1 MLDRKNAPLI
11 SEINEI
17 KFIEPKIIQLNE
29 LVPLYWLDDVPNNT
43 ARLDFYFDAG
53 TARSKSV
60 IGSLTAGLIL
70 SGTNEKNSTVIHNLL
85 DDHGAYFDIG
95 VTHESALISFYALND
110 QMLSVFK
117 IFEDAF
123 ENGVFPQK
131 EIDEL
136 INDRKQKYL
145 VNSEKVG
152 FLAQREFQKNM
163 FHGTTYGNLIELQ
176 DYDSV
181 DQTGIIDFFNEF
193 YRNGLM
199 KVVVVGNLQK
209 EHINYIV
216 NNSKKWCIKEKPE
229 FVTDFS
235 NQPGRV
241 TLEKKGALQSAV
253 RIGKVLFNKNDAD
266 FLGFS
271 VLNTIL
277 GDYFGSRLMKNI
289 REDKGYTY
297 GIGSFLSELNK
308 SGYFLIGTEVGS
320 AVREEAIEEI
330 KKEIHVLQNELV
342 PQEELDLVKNYL
354 LGQVLK
360 SADGPYAMMD
370 LFLNVETQGMNLDF
384 YNAYIQKIKT
394 IQPEEL
400 RELARNYL
408 NWESMSIVTA
418 G

>member
-17 KFIEPKIIQLNE
+17 NFIAPQTISLSEI
-29 LVPLYWLDDVPNNT
+29 VPLYWLNDVPNNT
-43 ARLDFYFDAG
+43 ARLDFYFNAG

-60 IGSLTAGLIL
+60 IASLTAGLIF
-70 SGTNEKNSTVIHNLL
+70 SGTTEKDSTVIHNLL
-85 DDHGAYFDIG
+85 DDHGAYFDVG

-123 ENGVFPQK
+123 ENGIFPQK

-136 INDRKQKYL
+136 INDRKQKFL

-163 FHGTTYGNLIELQ
+163 FHGTPYGNLIELHE
-176 DYDSV
+176 YD
-181 DQTGIIDFFNEF
+181 DINQTELIDFFNEF

-199 KVVVVGNLQK
+199 KVVIVGNLP
-209 EHINYIV
+209 EDHVNYIV
-216 NNSKKWCIKEKPE
+216 NNSKRWCVKDQPE
-229 FVTDFS
+229 FVKDFS
-235 NQPGRV
+235 NKPGRI
-241 TLEKKGALQSAV
+241 TLDKKGALQSAV
-253 RIGKVLFNKNDAD
+253 RIGKVLFNKKDSD

-277 GDYFGSRLMKNI
+277 GDFFGSRLMKNI

-308 SGYFLIGTEVGS
+308 SGYFLIGTEVGAS
-320 AVREEAIEEI
+320 VREEAIQEI
-330 KKEIHVLQNELV
+330 KKEIQVLQTELV
-342 PQEELDLVKNYL
+342 STDELDLVKNYL

-370 LFLNVETQGMNLDF
+370 LFLNVETQGMDLDF

-400 RELARNYL
+400 RDLACKYL